1 MRRLLAVA
9 MFVPLLWL
17 ANHRPGLCALIAAIA
32 TADWIADD
40 AIRIVA
46 RMKRRNAPSGTGVET
61 RVG

>member
-1 MRRLLAVA
+1 

-17 ANHRPGLCALIAAIA
+17 ANHRPGLCALVAAIA

-46 RMKRRNAPSGTGVET
+46 RLKRRNAASGTGVET